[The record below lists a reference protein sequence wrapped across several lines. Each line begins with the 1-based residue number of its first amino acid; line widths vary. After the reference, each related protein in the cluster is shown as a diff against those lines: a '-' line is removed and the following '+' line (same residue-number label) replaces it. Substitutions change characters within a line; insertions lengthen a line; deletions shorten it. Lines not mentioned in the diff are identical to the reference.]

1 MPGVQVWRAPDGQ
14 YIAHGYRQGS
24 VFWMHWPS
32 LAAFRFIDEELPTIT
47 AFVEPGVSTFAVEDV
62 YRRSVLPMAIQAL
75 GGEALHASAVVAR
88 EGVVAFAARARTGKS
103 TLAYGLSRRGFGQ
116 WADDAVAL
124 RVAGG
129 QVMTVPLP
137 FEVRLRP
144 ESAALFGFDQ
154 LRFRQ
159 FAPDVAV
166 ARGEATAL
174 PLAAVCLLRRME
186 NQTPTVPA
194 VIGRLTP
201 QRAFSAV
208 LTHAHEF
215 NPHDLERRKRMLH
228 AYLEIV
234 DTVPVYDVQF
244 AVGGEWLEGVL
255 DTLIGTLSLGRT
267 GVKSAAM

>member
-1 MPGVQVWRAPDGQ
+1 
-14 YIAHGYRQGS
+14 
-24 VFWMHWPS
+24 MHWPS
-32 LAAFRFIDEELPTIT
+32 LAAFRFADEELPSIT

-75 GGEALHASAVVAR
+75 GAEALHASGVMAAG
-88 EGVVAFAARARTGKS
+88 GVVAFAARARTGKS
-103 TLAYGLSRRGFGQ
+103 TIAYALSRRGFCQ

-129 QVMTVPLP
+129 QVMTMPLP

-144 ESAALFGFDQ
+144 ESSALFGFDQ
-154 LRFRQ
+154 RRFRQ
-159 FAPDVAV
+159 FAPDVVV
-166 ARGEATAL
+166 AQAEATSV

-215 NPHDLERRKRMLH
+215 NPHDVERRKRMLH
-228 AYLEIV
+228 AYLELV

-244 AVGGEWLEGVL
+244 AVGGEWLDGVL
-255 DTLIGTLSLGRT
+255 DTLIETLSLEST
-267 GVKSAAM
+267 AVACAAM